1 MNAPLSSVAAVKLTP
16 EFLHARYGRKIRRHI
31 RAVLRADEDRDDVFQ
46 DVLMTVFRK
55 IDTLRNPDCLDGWVA
70 QVTANTLKYFIR
82 QRRIRRHASW
92 DGLTEQQQPTFQL
105 NVQARELA
113 SRAMRIV
120 NNLPPSDRALLAAY
134 WFSPATA
141 ESIAAESGCS
151 IVTVRRRL
159 FKARNRFEKLARRD
173 PALARCFDDARVW
186 SRRWRTAPDWLEQ
199 PLLESD
205 DESSTPS

>member
-1 MNAPLSSVAAVKLTP
+1 MNAPLSSAAVKLTP

-31 RAVLRADEDRDDVFQ
+31 SAVLRTEEDREDVFQ

-55 IDTLRNPDCLDGWVA
+55 IDTLRDPACLDGWVA

-92 DGLTEQQQPTFQL
+92 DGLTEQEQPSVQL
-105 NVQARELA
+105 NVHARELA

-120 NNLPPSDRALLAAY
+120 KHMPPNDRALLARY

-141 ESIAAESGCS
+141 ESIAEESGCS

-159 FKARNRFEKLARRD
+159 FRARSRFEKLARRD

-186 SRRWRTAPDWLEQ
+186 SRRWRTAPS
-199 PLLESD
+199 LLERSLVESD
-205 DESSTPS
+205 ERNSTPS